1 MDKKKKKD
9 KQYKFFA
16 DAFHEVVVPLL
27 ENMAT
32 KDDVKDMATK
42 DDIKDLKKDILYEL
56 GGILESTGHI
66 QEAANQYYKEIYQ
79 VDIGYKDVAAKIEKS
94 YKPSPQA

>member
-32 KDDVKDMATK
+32 KDDVKDMANK
-42 DDIKDLKKDILYEL
+42 DDIDKINSRLVKIDDK
-56 GGILESTGHI
+56 LERYGNRPDGHEKRI
-66 QEAANQYYKEIYQ
+66 TKLENK
-79 VDIGYKDVAAKIEKS
+79 VAIAS
-94 YKPSPQA
+94 